1 MNLITVLGPTASG
14 KTTFAANLAYALGT
28 EIISADSRQVYR
40 GMDLGTGKD
49 LDDYFVNGQQIPY
62 HLIDILNAGE
72 KYNVFR
78 YQKDFFEAF
87 KNISTI
93 PILCGGTGLYLESV
107 IRNYQ
112 LIDVPANPELRQKLE
127 KYSLEELKAMLA
139 KMKTLHNDTDT
150 DTKKRAIRGIEI
162 ETFILEN
169 PKVVPSYPKIDSIIF
184 GIKNPREIER
194 EKIKIRLEERL
205 KNGMVNEMKTLMKNG
220 VKEEDLIYYGLEYKY
235 VTLYAVGKITY
246 EEMFEQLY
254 IAICQFAKR
263 QMTWFRRMERLGI
276 RILWIDAQ
284 LPMKKKINFA
294 LEMIHRIENSQPQY
308 N

>member
-1 MNLITVLGPTASG
+1 
-14 KTTFAANLAYALGT
+14 
-28 EIISADSRQVYR
+28 
-40 GMDLGTGKD
+40 MDLGTGKD
-49 LDDYFVNGQQIPY
+49 LDDYSVNGKQIPY
-62 HLIDILNAGE
+62 HLIDILGAGE

-78 YQKDFFEAF
+78 YQKDFFDCF
-87 KNISTI
+87 KSIGKT

-112 LIDVPANPELRQKLE
+112 LVDVPANPSLRQKLE
-127 KYSLEELKAMLA
+127 KYSLEELKEMLA

-205 KNGMVNEMKTLMKNG
+205 KNGMADEMLTLMKNG

-235 VTLYAVGKITY
+235 VTLYAVGKMSY

-276 RILWIDAQ
+276 RILWIDAR
-284 LPMKKKINFA
+284 LPMERKIKFA
-294 LEMIHRIENSQPQY
+294 LEMIKSHRATAC
-308 N
+308 